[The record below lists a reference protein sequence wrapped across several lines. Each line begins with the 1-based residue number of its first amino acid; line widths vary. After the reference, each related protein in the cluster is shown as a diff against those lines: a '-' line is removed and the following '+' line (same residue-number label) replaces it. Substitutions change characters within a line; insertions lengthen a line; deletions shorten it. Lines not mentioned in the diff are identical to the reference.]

1 MRAIAIAAL
10 STFALISAPAFAQT
24 TPSAGGMGTSP
35 PAAAT
40 HTGDMGS
47 TTARPAASQSQPQ
60 PNPLT
65 KADVSKI
72 TGTDVYG
79 SDDKKIG
86 SISTELMKPD
96 SKTIDRLV
104 ISTGGVLGVG
114 AHYVALPIDQF
125 SWDNDKSA
133 FKISST
139 EKELAGMPAWHEQS
153 AAAPESTNSE
163 NRNSENRNS
172 ESMPSQTTP
181 SQTPASPSAPSH

>member
-1 MRAIAIAAL
+1 MRAIAIAAI
-10 STFALISAPAFAQT
+10 STFALMSAPAFAQT
-24 TPSAGGMGTSP
+24 APSAGGMGTSP

-40 HTGDMGS
+40 HTGGIGAA
-47 TTARPAASQSQPQ
+47 THPAAPL

-65 KADVSKI
+65 EADVSKI

-104 ISTGGVLGVG
+104 VSTGGVLGVG

-125 SWDNDKSA
+125 SWDSDKSV

-153 AAAPESTNSE
+153 AAAPETA
-163 NRNSENRNS
+163 
-172 ESMPSQTTP
+172 PSQSTP
-181 SQTPASPSAPSH
+181 SQTPASPSAPSR

>member
-1 MRAIAIAAL
+1 MRAIAIAAV

-40 HTGDMGS
+40 HTGGMGG
-47 TTARPAASQSQPQ
+47 TTAHPAASQPQ

-104 ISTGGVLGVG
+104 VSTGGVLGVG

-125 SWDNDKSA
+125 SWDSNKSG

-153 AAAPESTNSE
+153 AAAPESA
-163 NRNSENRNS
+163 
-172 ESMPSQTTP
+172 PSQSMP

>member
-1 MRAIAIAAL
+1 MRAIAIAAV

-40 HTGDMGS
+40 HTGGAGAVMH
-47 TTARPAASQSQPQ
+47 PAAPQ

-65 KADVSKI
+65 EADVSKI
-72 TGTDVYG
+72 TGTAVYG
-79 SDDKKIG
+79 SDDQKIG

-104 ISTGGVLGVG
+104 VSTGGVLGVG

-125 SWDNDKSA
+125 SWDRGKNA

-153 AAAPESTNSE
+153 AAVPETA
-163 NRNSENRNS
+163 
-172 ESMPSQTTP
+172 PSQSTP
-181 SQTPASPSAPSH
+181 AQTPASPGAPSR